1 VKPGHIVLPAC
12 AEATARVLASLSAI
26 KEATLQEDYDWA
38 GSLRRRWQEQDRLQR
53 IRDGEVFYPDELG
66 TEYETWDVDDSD
78 DEGDWR
84 GEYNDWVQERK
95 R

>member
-1 VKPGHIVLPAC
+1 MKPGHIVLPAS
-12 AEATARVLASLSAI
+12 AETMARVLAGLSAVE
-26 KEATLQEDYDWA
+26 EAALQEQCDWA
-38 GSLRRRWQEQDRLQR
+38 GSVRRAWQERDRLQR
-53 IRDGEVFYPDELG
+53 ITDGEVFYPDELG